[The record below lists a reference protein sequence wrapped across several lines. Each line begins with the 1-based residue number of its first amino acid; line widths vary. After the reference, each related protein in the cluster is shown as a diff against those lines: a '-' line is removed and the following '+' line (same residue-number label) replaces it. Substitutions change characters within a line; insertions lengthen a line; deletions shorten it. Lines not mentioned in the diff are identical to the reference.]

1 MIQTLKNALNS
12 KKLNSENSPRMKQ
25 EHSEHQTGIYFAIGA
40 ALLLHILLLLALLYL
55 PIITEEALHRTVPTV
70 TITIG
75 SRASNTHQQSKTQS
89 SNTKAAN
96 AYLAILEAASFK
108 VQQNQKHDKKIQ
120 QKKTSTP
127 QPNTKN
133 QTEKPPTKSL
143 TSQDQIS
150 RAQKAN
156 QGMMN
161 IFKQK
166 KITEKTEKTEKI
178 STTANKELSNYEI
191 SLRSILSRAVL
202 YDEFHRFTKAKDN
215 NDINL
220 EVTLILHPSGAIKNA
235 VISHSSGIIEIDA
248 LAKQNAFKASPYP
261 RPPTEDMQKGFRYA
275 ISITH
280 QKVAQYK

>member
-1 MIQTLKNALNS
+1 
-12 KKLNSENSPRMKQ
+12 MKQ
-25 EHSEHQTGIYFAIGA
+25 EHSEHLTSIYFAIGI
-40 ALLLHILLLLALLYL
+40 ALLLHIFLLLALSYL
-55 PIITEEALHRTVPTV
+55 PIITEEELHRTVPTV
-70 TITIG
+70 TITSG
-75 SRASNTHQQSKTQS
+75 SRASNTNQQNKTQS
-89 SNTKAAN
+89 SNTEAAN
-96 AYLAILEAASFK
+96 AYLATLEASTFK
-108 VQQNQKHDKKIQ
+108 VQQNQKHDKNIR
-120 QKKTSTP
+120 QKKTSTT
-127 QPNTKN
+127 QTKTKN

-143 TSQDQIS
+143 TNQAQTS

-166 KITEKTEKTEKI
+166 KITGKTAQV
-178 STTANKELSNYEI
+178 STTAHKELSNYEI

-215 NDINL
+215 NEINF

-235 VISHSSGIIEIDA
+235 VISRSSGVVEIDA

-261 RPPTEDMQKGFRYA
+261 RPPSEDMQKGFRYA

-280 QKVAQYK
+280 QKVAQEK